1 MSFLDTLKQWDKAST
16 VADKQEFSEA
26 LEIFLSIE
34 EPNSK
39 IYFNIGCLHLLNDDL
54 RDAEKAF
61 DSSICKDEHLAVA
74 FFQRAITFYKMTRQ
88 EYESLADFQQT
99 LKELRGNQLID
110 YGALGLR
117 YKLNACEVLHN
128 IALTEAQMGHW
139 EKAQESLVKALDYR
153 TESKLGIIDNALQAT
168 LKQKLFKLIGFP
180 LKVLFK
186 PNKHYVAELE
196 KKDYLGKAK
205 VTSDLMFAYSLL
217 TLPKTE
223 ISLTSCLQVV
233 ASVVP
238 QDEFSGFAPLMPQV
252 ESGQTFSKPEPERLR
267 ALEGEPHTVLYKF
280 VPETSDE
287 LAVVPGNVVF
297 VLQKGA
303 DNWASVVFN
312 ERRGLVPYNYLERLE
327 ITMASKQNDVQSRP
341 PSRQPPTRPERKS
354 ALISALEFQ
363 ESELADDYCVVKVR
377 YTFTFAILVPRG
389 SSYATLAEKISEK
402 LSVPANAIVLSLSS
416 EATEQ
421 NVIDGGTDMEGV
433 WSRVSDRCITLWC
446 RLAQTN
452 ERVQKESSLLALHSY
467 DSSNPED
474 LSFHQGDRITLLSKV
489 NQDWLEGEFN
499 GNTGIFPAA
508 FVEEVPAN
516 G

>member
-74 FFQRAITFYKMTRQ
+74 FFQRAITFYKMTRY
-88 EYESLADFQQT
+88 EESLADFQQT

-180 LKVLFK
+180 SKVLFK

-205 VTSDLMFAYSLL
+205 
-217 TLPKTE
+217 
-223 ISLTSCLQVV
+223 VV

-354 ALISALEFQ
+354 GLPPCADDRRNTQ
-363 ESELADDYCVVKVR
+363 MKESELADDYCVVKVR

-389 SSYATLAEKISEK
+389 SSYAMLAEKISEK

>member
-16 VADKQEFSEA
+16 VADRQEFSEA

-39 IYFNIGCLHLLNDDL
+39 IYFNIGCLHLLNEDL
-54 RDAEKAF
+54 KDAEKAF

-74 FFQRAITFYKMTRQ
+74 FFQRAITFYKMTRY
-88 EYESLADFQQT
+88 EESLADFQQT

-180 LKVLFK
+180 SKVLFK

-205 VTSDLMFAYSLL
+205 
-217 TLPKTE
+217 
-223 ISLTSCLQVV
+223 VV

-252 ESGQTFSKPEPERLR
+252 ESGQTFSKPEPELLR

-327 ITMASKQNDVQSRP
+327 ITMASKQNNVQSRP

-354 ALISALEFQ
+354 GLPPCADDRRNTQ
-363 ESELADDYCVVKVR
+363 MKESELADDSCVVKVR

-433 WSRVSDRCITLWC
+433 WSRVSGRCITLWC

>member
-16 VADKQEFSEA
+16 VADRQEFSEA

-39 IYFNIGCLHLLNDDL
+39 IYFNIGCLHLLNEDL
-54 RDAEKAF
+54 KDAEKAF

-74 FFQRAITFYKMTRQ
+74 FFQRAITFYKMTRY
-88 EYESLADFQQT
+88 EESLADFQQT

-180 LKVLFK
+180 SKVLFK

-205 VTSDLMFAYSLL
+205 
-217 TLPKTE
+217 
-223 ISLTSCLQVV
+223 VV

-252 ESGQTFSKPEPERLR
+252 ESGQTFSKPEPELLR

-327 ITMASKQNDVQSRP
+327 ITMASKQNNVQSRP

-354 ALISALEFQ
+354 GLPPCADDRRNTQ
-363 ESELADDYCVVKVR
+363 MKESELADDSCVVKVR
-377 YTFTFAILVPRG
+377 FTFTFAVLVPRG

-433 WSRVSDRCITLWC
+433 WSRVSGRCITLWC
-446 RLAQTN
+446 RLAQQTN